1 MIEHNKIVKF
11 VQSQKSLHLYKKA
24 QQAFVD
30 VLSNLSDDEYNI
42 VTDNLIIMAIHDGVT
57 GQVMHFPPNAS
68 KFTVMQLTIKKD
80 MPISVLRRVVAHEL
94 GHVMQG
100 RNWQESDG
108 FSLEENA
115 DKWAEKWG
123 FPFTPEVEKWQKDHY
138 YSYYEKN

>member
-11 VQSQKSLHLYKKA
+11 VQSQKSLYLYKKA

-108 FSLEENA
+108 FDLERDAIAWSN
-115 DKWAEKWG
+115 KWG
-123 FPFTPEVEKWQKDHY
+123 FPLTPTIKKWQKDHY
-138 YSYYEKN
+138 YSYI

>member
-1 MIEHNKIVKF
+1 MMEHNKIVNF

-68 KFTVMQLTIKKD
+68 KFTVMQLTIKKG

-108 FSLEENA
+108 FDLERDAIAWSN
-115 DKWAEKWG
+115 KWG
-123 FPFTPEVEKWQKDHY
+123 FPITPAIKKWQKDHY
-138 YSYYEKN
+138 YSYI

>member
-57 GQVMHFPPNAS
+57 GQVMHFPPSSS

-108 FSLEENA
+108 FSLEEDA

-138 YSYYEKN
+138 YSYI